1 MCFASSIIEAHK
13 KLFIAPELEA
23 TPSSTLGSSGRR
35 KSANIMSRSKSRLQ
49 TEVCGDCGATDPSW
63 ASINRGILLCADCC
77 SVHRSLGRHISIVK
91 SLRQGNWEP
100 SVLNFVN
107 SLNAHGANSVW
118 EHHLLDGATNS
129 SGGKHVPRW
138 RKPTPKDALHPTKSD
153 FIKAK
158 HVNLNFVLKPSLQD
172 DDDSSSGGGGNNLE
186 QELSRQLHASVRTS
200 NLETS
205 LRFLVQGAD
214 PNYYHEEKCSTPL
227 HMAAKFGQAS
237 QIEMLLIYGADV
249 NALDSNGMTPLE
261 LAKANN
267 HSTIAERL
275 LDAMYDVTD
284 RLIMFMGGKKPDH
297 ASGRHLIIPETNG
310 AEISEQLKIARGK
323 LQLVPNKMFEE
334 LVMDL
339 YDEVD
344 RRECE
349 AIWSTST
356 LNAEHAT
363 VPFLP
368 ANPFLSATRNQGR
381 QKLARFNRAEFAGL
395 LTDVL
400 IDALRRQNMANLRPL
415 DAPPLP
421 TQSLQ
426 LLPYGNNSTMYSSS
440 FEQSMHDP
448 NLSDDEPIYDP
459 VASDDDYAPVPP
471 MAQQAIVHTPPRNA
485 NSQNEMETLRKQINE
500 YKSEISQLKNVVQQL
515 SSENSQLKSKFSS
528 ASNNS
533 VYDEPLRI
541 DLSLNSPDSEH
552 EPLSLPEGSNN
563 SAVAAAAAGGDSA
576 SSNASSTQSTIKRP
590 ASMYERR
597 LASNFAKGNTD
608 VRNTTSMYQ
617 MAGDGKPFG
626 EEVKVRSDLVTRCL
640 KELIQAMHP
649 TCEAEK
655 QSIAPHGE
663 RIRSAVTDLI
673 ALYAN
678 LPPNASE
685 TTRETLKQLTRKNI
699 LIQHECETLQKSIEA
714 DDKQAIQTNT
724 LEVRDCA
731 FHIASAIKTLVLQF
745 Y

>member
-1 MCFASSIIEAHK
+1 MCFASSIIEAHR
-13 KLFIAPELEA
+13 KLFIAPPDLDHSDPA
-23 TPSSTLGSSGRR
+23 TPTIST
-35 KSANIMSRSKSRLQ
+35 RSKMPRGKSRLQ
-49 TEVCGDCGATDPSW
+49 TEVCGDCGAGDPSW

-118 EHHLLDGATNS
+118 EHHLLDGSTNS
-129 SGGKHVPRW
+129 TGGKHVPRW

-158 HVNLNFVLKPSLQD
+158 HVNLTFVLKPSLQD
-172 DDDSSSGGGGNNLE
+172 DDDGNGSAGCLE

-214 PNYYHEEKCSTPL
+214 PNYYHEDKLSTPL

-249 NALDSNGMTPLE
+249 NALDGNGMTPLE
-261 LAKANN
+261 LARANN
-267 HSTIAERL
+267 HNTIAERL

-284 RLIMFMGGKKPDH
+284 RIITFLGGKKPDH
-297 ASGRHLIIPETNG
+297 ASGRHMIIPDANG
-310 AEISEQLKIARGK
+310 ADISEQLKIARGK

-356 LNAEHAT
+356 LNADHAT

-381 QKLARFNRAEFAGL
+381 QKLARFNRAEFTGL

-400 IDALRRQNMANLRPL
+400 VDAMRRQNMANLRPM
-415 DAPPLP
+415 DAPVAGH
-421 TQSLQ
+421 QSLQ
-426 LLPYGNNSTMYSSS
+426 SLPYANNSMLLGS
-440 FEQSMHDP
+440 FEQGGHDP

-471 MAQQAIVHTPPRNA
+471 MAQQAIVHTPPRSA
-485 NSQNEMETLRKQINE
+485 NSHNEMETLRKQLND
-500 YKSEISQLKNVVQQL
+500 YKSEINQLKNVVQML
-515 SSENSQLKSKFSS
+515 SSENTQLKSKFSS

-541 DLSLNSPDSEH
+541 DLSLSSPDTEH
-552 EPLSLPEGSNN
+552 EPLSLPEGGTANGES
-563 SAVAAAAAGGDSA
+563 G
-576 SSNASSTQSTIKRP
+576 SSNDSSNQSTIKRP

-597 LASNFAKGNTD
+597 LVPNVAKGNTD
-608 VRNTTSMYQ
+608 IRNTTSMYQ

-626 EEVKVRSDLVTRCL
+626 EEVKVRSDLVTRRL
-640 KELIQAMHP
+640 KELIRAMQP
-649 TCEAEK
+649 VPEDQK

-663 RIRSAVTDLI
+663 LIRSAVTDLI

-678 LPPNASE
+678 LPPNASDPS
-685 TTRETLKQLTRKNI
+685 RETLKLLTRQNI
-699 LIQHECETLQKSIEA
+699 LIQHECENLQKAIEA
-714 DDKQAIQTNT
+714 DDKQAIQKNT

>member
-1 MCFASSIIEAHK
+1 MCFASSIIEAHR
-13 KLFIAPELEA
+13 KLFIAPPDLDHSEPA
-23 TPSSTLGSSGRR
+23 TPTIST
-35 KSANIMSRSKSRLQ
+35 RSKMPRGKSRLQ
-49 TEVCGDCGATDPSW
+49 TEVCGDCGAGDPSW

-118 EHHLLDGATNS
+118 EHHLLDGSTNS
-129 SGGKHVPRW
+129 TGGKHVPRW

-158 HVNLNFVLKPSLQD
+158 HVNLTFVLKPSLQD
-172 DDDSSSGGGGNNLE
+172 DDDGNGSAGSLE

-214 PNYYHEEKCSTPL
+214 PNYYHEDKLSTPL

-249 NALDSNGMTPLE
+249 GALDGNGMTPLE
-261 LAKANN
+261 LARANN
-267 HSTIAERL
+267 HNTIAERL

-284 RLIMFMGGKKPDH
+284 RIITFLGGKKPDH
-297 ASGRHLIIPETNG
+297 ASGRHMIIPDANG
-310 AEISEQLKIARGK
+310 ADISEQLKIARGK

-356 LNAEHAT
+356 LNADHAT

-381 QKLARFNRAEFAGL
+381 QKLARFNRAEFTGL

-400 IDALRRQNMANLRPL
+400 VDAMRRQNMANLRPM
-415 DAPPLP
+415 DAPVPGH
-421 TQSLQ
+421 QSLQ
-426 LLPYGNNSTMYSSS
+426 SLPYANNSMLLGS
-440 FEQSMHDP
+440 FEQGGHDP

-471 MAQQAIVHTPPRNA
+471 MAQQAIVHTPPRSA
-485 NSQNEMETLRKQINE
+485 NSNKEMETLRKQLND
-500 YKSEISQLKNVVQQL
+500 YKSEINQLKNVVQML
-515 SSENSQLKSKFSS
+515 SSENTQLKSKFSS

-541 DLSLNSPDSEH
+541 DLSLSSPDTEH
-552 EPLSLPEGSNN
+552 EPLSLPEGGTANGES
-563 SAVAAAAAGGDSA
+563 G
-576 SSNASSTQSTIKRP
+576 SSNDSSNQSTIKRP

-597 LASNFAKGNTD
+597 LVPNVAKGQTD
-608 VRNTTSMYQ
+608 IRNTTSMYQ
-617 MAGDGKPFG
+617 MAGECKPFG
-626 EEVKVRSDLVTRCL
+626 EEVKVRSDLVTRRL
-640 KELIQAMHP
+640 KELIRAMQP
-649 TCEAEK
+649 VPEDQK

-663 RIRSAVTDLI
+663 LIRSAVTDLI

-678 LPPNASE
+678 LPPNPNDPS
-685 TTRETLKQLTRKNI
+685 RETLKLLTRQNI
-699 LIQHECETLQKSIEA
+699 LIQHECENLQKAIDA
-714 DDKQAIQTNT
+714 DDKQAIQKNT

>member
-1 MCFASSIIEAHK
+1 MCFASSIIEAHR
-13 KLFIAPELEA
+13 KLFIAPPDLDHTDPA
-23 TPSSTLGSSGRR
+23 TPTISNRIKMPRG
-35 KSANIMSRSKSRLQ
+35 KSRLQ
-49 TEVCGDCGATDPSW
+49 TEVCGDCGAGDPSW

-118 EHHLLDGATNS
+118 EHHLLDGS
-129 SGGKHVPRW
+129 SGSAGGKHLPRW
-138 RKPTPKDALHPTKSD
+138 RKPSPKDALHPTKSD

-158 HVNLNFVLKPSLQD
+158 HVNLTFVLKPSLQD
-172 DDDSSSGGGGNNLE
+172 DDDGNGSVGSLE

-214 PNYYHEEKCSTPL
+214 PNYYHEDKLSTPL

-249 NALDSNGMTPLE
+249 NALDGNGMTPLE
-261 LAKANN
+261 LARANN
-267 HSTIAERL
+267 HNTIAERL
-275 LDAMYDVTD
+275 LEAMYDVTD
-284 RLIMFMGGKKPDH
+284 RIITFLGGKKPDH
-297 ASGRHLIIPETNG
+297 ASGRHMIIPDANG
-310 AEISEQLKIARGK
+310 ADISEQLKIARGK

-356 LNAEHAT
+356 LNADHAT

-381 QKLARFNRAEFAGL
+381 QKLARFNRAEFTGL

-400 IDALRRQNMANLRPL
+400 VDAMRRQNMANLRPL
-415 DAPPLP
+415 DAPLP
-421 TQSLQ
+421 GHQSLQ
-426 LLPYGNNSTMYSSS
+426 SLPYANNSM
-440 FEQSMHDP
+440 FDQGGHDP

-485 NSQNEMETLRKQINE
+485 NSHNEMETLRKQLSD
-500 YKSEISQLKNVVQQL
+500 YKSEINQLKNVVQML

-541 DLSLNSPDSEH
+541 DLSLSSPDTEH
-552 EPLSLPEGSNN
+552 EPLSLPEGGTTNAES
-563 SAVAAAAAGGDSA
+563 G
-576 SSNASSTQSTIKRP
+576 SSNDSSNQSTIKRP

-597 LASNFAKGNTD
+597 LVPNVAKGHTD
-608 VRNTTSMYQ
+608 IRNTTSMYQ

-640 KELIQAMHP
+640 KELIRAMQP
-649 TCEAEK
+649 VPEDQK

-663 RIRSAVTDLI
+663 FIRNAVTDLI
-673 ALYAN
+673 SLYAN
-678 LPPNASE
+678 LPPNASDP
-685 TTRETLKQLTRKNI
+685 TRETLKLLTRQNI
-699 LIQHECETLQKSIEA
+699 LIQHECENLQKAIEA
-714 DDKQAIQTNT
+714 DDKQAIQKNT

>member
-1 MCFASSIIEAHK
+1 MCFASSIIEAHR
-13 KLFIAPELEA
+13 KLFIAPPDLDHSDPA
-23 TPSSTLGSSGRR
+23 TPTI
-35 KSANIMSRSKSRLQ
+35 SARTKMSRGKSRLQ
-49 TEVCGDCGATDPSW
+49 TEVCGDCGAGDPSW

-118 EHHLLDGATNS
+118 EHHLLDGSTNS
-129 SGGKHVPRW
+129 TGGKHVPRW
-138 RKPTPKDALHPTKSD
+138 RKPTAKDALHPTKSD

-158 HVNLNFVLKPSLQD
+158 HVNLTFVLKPSLQD
-172 DDDSSSGGGGNNLE
+172 DDDGNGSVGSLE

-214 PNYYHEEKCSTPL
+214 PNYYHEDKLSTPL

-249 NALDSNGMTPLE
+249 NALDGNGMTPLE
-261 LAKANN
+261 LARANN
-267 HSTIAERL
+267 HNTIAERL

-284 RLIMFMGGKKPDH
+284 RIITFLGGKKPDH
-297 ASGRHLIIPETNG
+297 ASGRHMIIPDANG
-310 AEISEQLKIARGK
+310 ADISEQLKIARGK

-356 LNAEHAT
+356 LNADHAT

-381 QKLARFNRAEFAGL
+381 QKLARFNRAEFTGL

-400 IDALRRQNMANLRPL
+400 VDAMRRQNMANLRPM
-415 DAPPLP
+415 DAPLP
-421 TQSLQ
+421 GHQSLQ
-426 LLPYGNNSTMYSSS
+426 SLPYANNSMLLGS
-440 FEQSMHDP
+440 FDP

-485 NSQNEMETLRKQINE
+485 NSHNEMETLRKQLSD
-500 YKSEISQLKNVVQQL
+500 YKSEINQLKNVVQML
-515 SSENSQLKSKFSS
+515 SSENSQLKSKFTS

-541 DLSLNSPDSEH
+541 DLSLSSPDTEH
-552 EPLSLPEGSNN
+552 EPLSLPEGGTGHVES
-563 SAVAAAAAGGDSA
+563 G
-576 SSNASSTQSTIKRP
+576 SSNDSSNQSTIKRP

-597 LASNFAKGNTD
+597 LVPNVAKGHTD
-608 VRNTTSMYQ
+608 IRNTTSMYQ

-640 KELIQAMHP
+640 KELIRAMQP
-649 TCEAEK
+649 VPEDQK

-663 RIRSAVTDLI
+663 LIRSAVTDLI

-678 LPPNASE
+678 LPPNASDP
-685 TTRETLKQLTRKNI
+685 TRETLKLLTRQNI
-699 LIQHECETLQKSIEA
+699 LIQHECENLQKAIEA
-714 DDKQAIQTNT
+714 DDKQAIQKNT

>member
-13 KLFIAPELEA
+13 KLFIAPEVEA
-23 TPSSTLGSSGRR
+23 TPSSSLGSRR
-35 KSANIMSRSKSRLQ
+35 KSASKMSRSKSRLQ

-118 EHHLLDGATNS
+118 EHHLLDGGSNS

-172 DDDSSSGGGGNNLE
+172 EDDTSSGGSNLE

-249 NALDSNGMTPLE
+249 NALDGNGMTPLE

-415 DAPPLP
+415 DAPLP
-421 TQSLQ
+421 TQSLH

-552 EPLSLPEGSNN
+552 EPLSLPEGSSNT
-563 SAVAAAAAGGDSA
+563 AVAAAAGDSA

-597 LASNFAKGNTD
+597 LASNFAKGNSD

-649 TCEAEK
+649 ATEAEK

-699 LIQHECETLQKSIEA
+699 LIQHECENLQKSIEA

>member
-1 MCFASSIIEAHK
+1 MCFASSIIEAHR
-13 KLFIAPELEA
+13 KLFIAPPDLDHSDPA
-23 TPSSTLGSSGRR
+23 TPTIST
-35 KSANIMSRSKSRLQ
+35 RSKMPRGKSRLQ
-49 TEVCGDCGATDPSW
+49 TEVCGDCGAGDPSW

-118 EHHLLDGATNS
+118 EHHLLDGSTNS
-129 SGGKHVPRW
+129 TGGKHVPRW

-158 HVNLNFVLKPSLQD
+158 HVNLTFVLKPSLQD
-172 DDDSSSGGGGNNLE
+172 DDDGNGSAGSLE

-214 PNYYHEEKCSTPL
+214 PNYYHEDKLSTPL

-249 NALDSNGMTPLE
+249 NALDGNGMTPLE
-261 LAKANN
+261 LARANN
-267 HSTIAERL
+267 HNTIAERL

-284 RLIMFMGGKKPDH
+284 RIITFLGGKKPDH
-297 ASGRHLIIPETNG
+297 ASGRHMIIPDANG
-310 AEISEQLKIARGK
+310 ADISEQLKIARGK

-356 LNAEHAT
+356 LNADHAT

-381 QKLARFNRAEFAGL
+381 QKLARFNRAEFTGL

-400 IDALRRQNMANLRPL
+400 VDAMRRQNMANLRPM
-415 DAPPLP
+415 DAPVPGH
-421 TQSLQ
+421 QSLQ
-426 LLPYGNNSTMYSSS
+426 SLPYANNSMLLGS
-440 FEQSMHDP
+440 FEQGGHDP

-471 MAQQAIVHTPPRNA
+471 MAQQAIVHTPPRSA
-485 NSQNEMETLRKQINE
+485 NSNNEMETLRKQLND
-500 YKSEISQLKNVVQQL
+500 YKSEINQLKNVVQML
-515 SSENSQLKSKFSS
+515 SSENTQLKSKFSS

-541 DLSLNSPDSEH
+541 DLSLSSPDTEH
-552 EPLSLPEGSNN
+552 EPLSLPEGGTANGES
-563 SAVAAAAAGGDSA
+563 G
-576 SSNASSTQSTIKRP
+576 SSNDSSNQSTIKRP

-597 LASNFAKGNTD
+597 LVPNVAKGQTD
-608 VRNTTSMYQ
+608 IRNTTSMYQ
-617 MAGDGKPFG
+617 MAGECKPFG
-626 EEVKVRSDLVTRCL
+626 EEVKVRSDLVTRRL
-640 KELIQAMHP
+640 KELIRAMQP
-649 TCEAEK
+649 VPEDQK

-663 RIRSAVTDLI
+663 LIRSAVTDLI

-678 LPPNASE
+678 LPPNPNDPS
-685 TTRETLKQLTRKNI
+685 RETLKLLTRQNI
-699 LIQHECETLQKSIEA
+699 LIQHECENLQKAIEA
-714 DDKQAIQTNT
+714 DDKQAIQKNT

>member
-1 MCFASSIIEAHK
+1 MCFASSIIEAHR
-13 KLFIAPELEA
+13 KLFIAPPDLDHSDPA
-23 TPSSTLGSSGRR
+23 TPTISTRT
-35 KSANIMSRSKSRLQ
+35 KMSRGKSRLQ
-49 TEVCGDCGATDPSW
+49 TEVCGDCGAGDPSW

-118 EHHLLDGATNS
+118 EHHLLDGSTNS
-129 SGGKHVPRW
+129 TGGKHVPRW

-158 HVNLNFVLKPSLQD
+158 HVNLTFVLKPSLQD
-172 DDDSSSGGGGNNLE
+172 DDDGNGSVGSLE

-214 PNYYHEEKCSTPL
+214 PNYYHEDKLSTPL

-249 NALDSNGMTPLE
+249 NALDGNGMTPLE
-261 LAKANN
+261 LARANN
-267 HSTIAERL
+267 HNTIAERL

-284 RLIMFMGGKKPDH
+284 RIITFLGGKKPDH
-297 ASGRHLIIPETNG
+297 ASGRHMIIPDANG
-310 AEISEQLKIARGK
+310 ADISEQLKIARGK

-356 LNAEHAT
+356 LNADHAT

-381 QKLARFNRAEFAGL
+381 QKLARFNRAEFTGL

-400 IDALRRQNMANLRPL
+400 VDAMRRQNMANLRPM
-415 DAPPLP
+415 DAPVPGH
-421 TQSLQ
+421 QSLQ
-426 LLPYGNNSTMYSSS
+426 SLPYANNSMLLGS
-440 FEQSMHDP
+440 FEQGGHDP

-485 NSQNEMETLRKQINE
+485 NSHNEMETLRKQLSD
-500 YKSEISQLKNVVQQL
+500 YKSEINQLKNVVQML

-541 DLSLNSPDSEH
+541 DLSLSSPDTEH
-552 EPLSLPEGSNN
+552 EPLSLPEGGNANGES
-563 SAVAAAAAGGDSA
+563 G
-576 SSNASSTQSTIKRP
+576 SSNDSSNQSTIKRP

-597 LASNFAKGNTD
+597 LVPNVAKGHTD
-608 VRNTTSMYQ
+608 IRNTTSMYQ

-640 KELIQAMHP
+640 KELIRAMQP
-649 TCEAEK
+649 VPEDQK

-663 RIRSAVTDLI
+663 LIRSAVTDLI

-678 LPPNASE
+678 LPPNASDP
-685 TTRETLKQLTRKNI
+685 TRETLKLLTRQNI
-699 LIQHECETLQKSIEA
+699 LIQHECENLQKAIEA
-714 DDKQAIQTNT
+714 DDKQAIQKNT

>member
-13 KLFIAPELEA
+13 KLFIAPEGEHRDSV
-23 TPSSTLGSSGRR
+23 TPTSANSSSRR
-35 KSANIMSRSKSRLQ
+35 KMSRSKSRLQ

-118 EHHLLDGATNS
+118 EHHLLDGSTNS
-129 SGGKHVPRW
+129 SVGKHVPRW

-172 DDDSSSGGGGNNLE
+172 DDDSSGGGSNLE

-249 NALDSNGMTPLE
+249 NALDGNGMTPLE

-310 AEISEQLKIARGK
+310 ADISEQLKIARGK

-400 IDALRRQNMANLRPL
+400 IDALRRQNMANLRPM
-415 DAPPLP
+415 DAPLP

-426 LLPYGNNSTMYSSS
+426 LLPYGHNSTMYSSS
-440 FEQSMHDP
+440 FEQSVHDP

-500 YKSEISQLKNVVQQL
+500 YKSEINQLKNVVQQL
-515 SSENSQLKSKFSS
+515 SSENSQLKFKVNS

-552 EPLSLPEGSNN
+552 EPLSLPEG
-563 SAVAAAAAGGDSA
+563 AGAAADTT
-576 SSNASSTQSTIKRP
+576 SSNGSSNQSTIKRP

-597 LASNFAKGNTD
+597 LANNLAKGNND

-617 MAGDGKPFG
+617 MAGDGKTFG
-626 EEVKVRSDLVTRCL
+626 EEVKLRSDLVTRCL

-649 TCEAEK
+649 ATEADK

-699 LIQHECETLQKSIEA
+699 LIQHECENLQKSIEA
-714 DDKQAIQTNT
+714 DDKQAIQKNT

>member
-13 KLFIAPELEA
+13 KLFIAPPET
-23 TPSSTLGSSGRR
+23 TPSRSSASHSRA
-35 KSANIMSRSKSRLQ
+35 SIMSRSKSRLQ
-49 TEVCGDCGATDPSW
+49 SEVCGDCGATDPSW

-118 EHHLLDGATNS
+118 EHHLLDG
-129 SGGKHVPRW
+129 GGNLTGSKHVPRW

-158 HVNLNFVLKPSLQD
+158 HVNLTFVLKPSLQD
-172 DDDSSSGGGGNNLE
+172 DDDSSGSGSNLE

-214 PNYYHEEKCSTPL
+214 PNYYHEDKLSTPL

-237 QIEMLLIYGADV
+237 QIEMLLVYGADV
-249 NALDSNGMTPLE
+249 NALDGNGMTPLE

-267 HSTIAERL
+267 HNTIAERL

-284 RLIMFMGGKKPDH
+284 RIIAFLGGKRPDH
-297 ASGRHLIIPETNG
+297 ASGRHLTIPETNG
-310 AEISEQLKIARGK
+310 ADISEQLKIARGK

-356 LNAEHAT
+356 LNADHAT

-400 IDALRRQNMANLRPL
+400 VDALRRQNMANLRPM
-415 DAPPLP
+415 DASGPLP
-421 TQSLQ
+421 AHYSLQSL
-426 LLPYGNNSTMYSSS
+426 PYANNSLLLSS
-440 FEQSMHDP
+440 FEQSGHDP

-485 NSQNEMETLRKQINE
+485 NSHTEMETLRKQLCE
-500 YKSEISQLKNVVQQL
+500 YKSEINQLKNVVQML
-515 SSENSQLKSKFSS
+515 SSENTQLKSKFSS
-528 ASNNS
+528 TSNNS

-541 DLSLNSPDSEH
+541 DLSLSSPDTEH
-552 EPLSLPEGSNN
+552 EPLSLPEGSGAN
-563 SAVAAAAAGGDSA
+563 ADSA
-576 SSNASSTQSTIKRP
+576 SSNNSSNQSTIKRP

-597 LASNFAKGNTD
+597 LAPHVAKTHTD

-617 MAGDGKPFG
+617 MAGEGKPFG
-626 EEVKVRSDLVTRCL
+626 EEVKLRSDLVTRCL
-640 KELIQAMHP
+640 KELILAMQP
-649 TCEAEK
+649 VPEDQK

-663 RIRSAVTDLI
+663 LIRSAVTDLI

-678 LPPNASE
+678 LPPNTSE
-685 TTRETLKQLTRKNI
+685 KTRETLKQLTRHNI
-699 LIQHECETLQKSIEA
+699 LIQHECENLQKAIEA
-714 DDKQAIQTNT
+714 DDKQAIQKNT

>member
-13 KLFIAPELEA
+13 KLFIAPDGA
-23 TPSSTLGSSGRR
+23 NHRDSGTPTYANGRR
-35 KSANIMSRSKSRLQ
+35 KMSRSKSRLQ

-100 SVLNFVN
+100 SLLNFVN

-118 EHHLLDGATNS
+118 EHHLLDGSTNS
-129 SGGKHVPRW
+129 SGGKHLPRW
-138 RKPTPKDALHPTKSD
+138 RKPTPKDPLHPTKSD

-172 DDDSSSGGGGNNLE
+172 DDDSSSGGSNLE

-249 NALDSNGMTPLE
+249 NALDGNGMTPLE

-297 ASGRHLIIPETNG
+297 ASGRHLVIPETNG

-381 QKLARFNRAEFAGL
+381 QKLARFNRAEFNGL

-415 DAPPLP
+415 DAPLP

-426 LLPYGNNSTMYSSS
+426 LLPYHGNNSTMYSSS
-440 FEQSMHDP
+440 FEQSIHDP

-471 MAQQAIVHTPPRNA
+471 MAQQAIVHSPPRNE

-500 YKSEISQLKNVVQQL
+500 YKSEINQLKNVVQQL
-515 SSENSQLKSKFSS
+515 SSENTQLKCKFNS

-552 EPLSLPEGSNN
+552 EPLSLPEGS
-563 SAVAAAAAGGDSA
+563 STAAAAAAVDSS
-576 SSNASSTQSTIKRP
+576 SSNGSSNQSTIKRP

-597 LASNFAKGNTD
+597 LANNLAKGNSD

-626 EEVKVRSDLVTRCL
+626 EEVKLRSDLVTRCL

-649 TCEAEK
+649 ATEAEK

-685 TTRETLKQLTRKNI
+685 LTRETLKQLTRNNI
-699 LIQHECETLQKSIEA
+699 LIQHECENLQKSIEA
-714 DDKQAIQTNT
+714 EDQQGIHKNM

>member
-1 MCFASSIIEAHK
+1 MCFASSIIEAHR
-13 KLFIAPELEA
+13 KLFIAPPDLDHPDPA
-23 TPSSTLGSSGRR
+23 TPTISS
-35 KSANIMSRSKSRLQ
+35 KIKMSRGKSRLQ
-49 TEVCGDCGATDPSW
+49 TEVCGDCGAGDPSW

-118 EHHLLDGATNS
+118 EHHLLDGSTNS
-129 SGGKHVPRW
+129 TGGKHVPRW

-158 HVNLNFVLKPSLQD
+158 HVHLTFVLKPSLQD
-172 DDDSSSGGGGNNLE
+172 DDDGNGSPISLE

-214 PNYYHEEKCSTPL
+214 PNYYHEDKLSTPL

-249 NALDSNGMTPLE
+249 NALDGNGMTPLE
-261 LAKANN
+261 LARANN
-267 HSTIAERL
+267 HNTIADRL
-275 LDAMYDVTD
+275 LEAMYDVTD
-284 RLIMFMGGKKPDH
+284 RIITFLGGKKPDH
-297 ASGRHLIIPETNG
+297 ASGRHLIIPDANG
-310 AEISEQLKIARGK
+310 ADISEQLKIARGK

-381 QKLARFNRAEFAGL
+381 QKLARFNRAEFTGL

-400 IDALRRQNMANLRPL
+400 VDALRRQNMANLRPL
-415 DAPPLP
+415 DAPMPGH
-421 TQSLQ
+421 QSLQ
-426 LLPYGNNSTMYSSS
+426 SLPYANNSMLLGS
-440 FEQSMHDP
+440 FEQGGHDP

-485 NSQNEMETLRKQINE
+485 NSHNEMETLRKQLSD
-500 YKSEISQLKNVVQQL
+500 YKSEINQLKNVVQML

-541 DLSLNSPDSEH
+541 DLSLSSPDTEH
-552 EPLSLPEGSNN
+552 EPLSLPEGGTANMES
-563 SAVAAAAAGGDSA
+563 G
-576 SSNASSTQSTIKRP
+576 SSNDSSNQSTIKRP

-597 LASNFAKGNTD
+597 LVPNVSKGHTD
-608 VRNTTSMYQ
+608 IRNTTSMYQ

-640 KELIQAMHP
+640 KELIKAMQP
-649 TCEAEK
+649 VPEDQK

-663 RIRSAVTDLI
+663 LIRSAVTDLI

-678 LPPNASE
+678 LPSNASD
-685 TTRETLKQLTRKNI
+685 TTRETLKLLTRQNI
-699 LIQHECETLQKSIEA
+699 LIQHECENLQKAIEA
-714 DDKQAIQTNT
+714 DDKQAIQKNT

>member
-1 MCFASSIIEAHK
+1 MCFASSIIEAHR
-13 KLFIAPELEA
+13 KLFIAPPEHPNQNPNA
-23 TPSSTLGSSGRR
+23 TTTAPTLSNRGSQ
-35 KSANIMSRSKSRLQ
+35 MSRGKSRLQ
-49 TEVCGDCGATDPSW
+49 TEVCGDCGASDPSW

-118 EHHLLDGATNS
+118 EHHLLDAISNS
-129 SGGKHVPRW
+129 SGGKHQPRW
-138 RKPTPKDALHPTKSD
+138 RKPSPKDALHPTKSD

-158 HVNLNFVLKPSLQD
+158 HVSLTFVLKPSLQD
-172 DDDSSSGGGGNNLE
+172 DDDASGGCGNLE

-214 PNYYHEEKCSTPL
+214 PNYYHEDKLSTPL

-249 NALDSNGMTPLE
+249 NALDGNGMTPLE
-261 LAKANN
+261 LARANN
-267 HSTIAERL
+267 HNTIAERL

-284 RLIMFMGGKKPDH
+284 RIIMFLGGKKPDH
-297 ASGRHLIIPETNG
+297 AIGRHLTIPDANG
-310 AEISEQLKIARGK
+310 ADISEQCKIARGK

-356 LNAEHAT
+356 LNADHAT

-400 IDALRRQNMANLRPL
+400 VDALRRQNMANLRPL
-415 DAPPLP
+415 DAPLP
-421 TQSLQ
+421 GNHSLQSL
-426 LLPYGNNSTMYSSS
+426 PYANNSA
-440 FEQSMHDP
+440 FELGGHDP

-471 MAQQAIVHTPPRNA
+471 IAQQAIVHTPPRSA
-485 NSQNEMETLRKQINE
+485 NSHMEMETLRKQLNE
-500 YKSEISQLKNVVQQL
+500 YKSEINQLKNVVQML

-541 DLSLNSPDSEH
+541 DLSLSSPDTEH
-552 EPLSLPEGSNN
+552 EPLSLPEGGSTHME
-563 SAVAAAAAGGDSA
+563 SG
-576 SSNASSTQSTIKRP
+576 SSNGSSNQSTIKRP

-597 LASNFAKGNTD
+597 LAPNVAKGQTD

-617 MAGDGKPFG
+617 IAG
-626 EEVKVRSDLVTRCL
+626 EVVKLRSDVVTRCL
-640 KELIQAMHP
+640 KELIQAMQP
-649 TCEAEK
+649 VPEDQK

-663 RIRSAVTDLI
+663 LIRSAVTDLI

-678 LPPNASE
+678 LPPNASDI
-685 TTRETLKQLTRKNI
+685 TRETLKQLTRHNI
-699 LIQHECETLQKSIEA
+699 MIQHECESLQKALESE
-714 DDKQAIQTNT
+714 DKQAIQKKTV
-724 LEVRDCA
+724 EVRDCA
-731 FHIASAIKTLVLQF
+731 YNIASAIKTLVLQF

>member
-1 MCFASSIIEAHK
+1 MCFASSIIEAHR
-13 KLFIAPELEA
+13 KLFIAPPDPDHSHPAA
-23 TPSSTLGSSGRR
+23 TPTISTRG
-35 KSANIMSRSKSRLQ
+35 KMSRGKSRLQ
-49 TEVCGDCGATDPSW
+49 TEVCGDCGAGDPSW

-118 EHHLLDGATNS
+118 EHHLLDGSTGS
-129 SGGKHVPRW
+129 TGGKHLPRW
-138 RKPTPKDALHPTKSD
+138 RKPSPKDALHPTKSD

-158 HVNLNFVLKPSLQD
+158 HVNLTFVLKPSLQD
-172 DDDSSSGGGGNNLE
+172 DDDGNGSIGSLE

-214 PNYYHEEKCSTPL
+214 PNYYHEDKLSTPL

-249 NALDSNGMTPLE
+249 NALDGNGMTPLE
-261 LAKANN
+261 LARANN
-267 HSTIAERL
+267 HNTIAERL
-275 LDAMYDVTD
+275 LEAMYDVTD
-284 RLIMFMGGKKPDH
+284 RIITFLGGKKPDH
-297 ASGRHLIIPETNG
+297 ASGRHMIIPDANG
-310 AEISEQLKIARGK
+310 ADISEQLKIARGK

-356 LNAEHAT
+356 LNADHAT

-381 QKLARFNRAEFAGL
+381 QKLARFNRAEFTGL

-400 IDALRRQNMANLRPL
+400 VDAMRRQNMANLRPL
-415 DAPPLP
+415 DAPLP
-421 TQSLQ
+421 GHQSLQ
-426 LLPYGNNSTMYSSS
+426 SLPYANNSMLLGS
-440 FEQSMHDP
+440 FEQGGHDP

-485 NSQNEMETLRKQINE
+485 NSHNEMETLRKQLSD
-500 YKSEISQLKNVVQQL
+500 YKSEINQLKNVVQML

-541 DLSLNSPDSEH
+541 DLSLSSPDTEH
-552 EPLSLPEGSNN
+552 EPLSLPEGG
-563 SAVAAAAAGGDSA
+563 AANVDSG
-576 SSNASSTQSTIKRP
+576 SSNDSSNQSTIKRP

-597 LASNFAKGNTD
+597 LVPNVAKGHTD
-608 VRNTTSMYQ
+608 IRNTTSMYQ

-626 EEVKVRSDLVTRCL
+626 EEVKLRSDLVTRCL
-640 KELIQAMHP
+640 KELIRAMQP
-649 TCEAEK
+649 VPEDQK

-663 RIRSAVTDLI
+663 LIRSAVTDLI

-678 LPPNASE
+678 LPPNASDP
-685 TTRETLKQLTRKNI
+685 TRETLKLLTRQNI
-699 LIQHECETLQKSIEA
+699 LIQHECENLQKAIEA
-714 DDKQAIQTNT
+714 DDKQAIQKNT

>member
-1 MCFASSIIEAHK
+1 M
-13 KLFIAPELEA
+13 PR
-23 TPSSTLGSSGRR
+23 G
-35 KSANIMSRSKSRLQ
+35 KSRLQ
-49 TEVCGDCGATDPSW
+49 TEVCGDCGAGDPSW

-118 EHHLLDGATNS
+118 EHHLLDGSTNS
-129 SGGKHVPRW
+129 TGGKHVPRW

-158 HVNLNFVLKPSLQD
+158 HVNLTFVLKPSLQD
-172 DDDSSSGGGGNNLE
+172 DDDGNGSAGSLE

-214 PNYYHEEKCSTPL
+214 PNYYHEDKLSTPL

-249 NALDSNGMTPLE
+249 GALDGNGMTPLE
-261 LAKANN
+261 LARANN
-267 HSTIAERL
+267 HNTIAERL

-284 RLIMFMGGKKPDH
+284 RIITFLGGKKPDH
-297 ASGRHLIIPETNG
+297 ASGRHMIIPDANG
-310 AEISEQLKIARGK
+310 ADISEQLKIARGK

-356 LNAEHAT
+356 LNADHAT

-381 QKLARFNRAEFAGL
+381 QKLARFNRAEFTGL

-400 IDALRRQNMANLRPL
+400 VDAMRRQNMANLRPM
-415 DAPPLP
+415 DAPVPGH
-421 TQSLQ
+421 QSLQ
-426 LLPYGNNSTMYSSS
+426 SLPYANNSMLLGS
-440 FEQSMHDP
+440 FEQGGHDP

-471 MAQQAIVHTPPRNA
+471 MAQQAIVHTPPRSA
-485 NSQNEMETLRKQINE
+485 NSNKEMETLRKQLND
-500 YKSEISQLKNVVQQL
+500 YKSEINQLKNVVQML
-515 SSENSQLKSKFSS
+515 SSENTQLKSKFSS

-541 DLSLNSPDSEH
+541 DLSLSSPDTEH
-552 EPLSLPEGSNN
+552 EPLSLPEGGTANGES
-563 SAVAAAAAGGDSA
+563 G
-576 SSNASSTQSTIKRP
+576 SSNDSSNQSTIKRP

-597 LASNFAKGNTD
+597 LVPNVAKGQTD
-608 VRNTTSMYQ
+608 IRNTTSMYQ
-617 MAGDGKPFG
+617 MAGECKPFG
-626 EEVKVRSDLVTRCL
+626 EEVKVRSDLVTRRL
-640 KELIQAMHP
+640 KELIRAMQP
-649 TCEAEK
+649 VPEDQK

-663 RIRSAVTDLI
+663 LIRSAVTDLI

-678 LPPNASE
+678 LPPNPNDPS
-685 TTRETLKQLTRKNI
+685 RETLKLLTRQNI
-699 LIQHECETLQKSIEA
+699 LIQHECENLQKAIDA
-714 DDKQAIQTNT
+714 DDKQAIQKNT

>member
-1 MCFASSIIEAHK
+1 MCFASSIIEAHR
-13 KLFIAPELEA
+13 KLFIAPPDLEHPNPA
-23 TPSSTLGSSGRR
+23 TPTISN
-35 KSANIMSRSKSRLQ
+35 KIKMSRGKSRLQ
-49 TEVCGDCGATDPSW
+49 TEVCGDCGAGDPSW

-118 EHHLLDGATNS
+118 EHHLLDGS
-129 SGGKHVPRW
+129 SGSTGGKHLPRW

-158 HVNLNFVLKPSLQD
+158 HVNLTFVLKPSLQD
-172 DDDSSSGGGGNNLE
+172 DDDGNGSVGSLE

-214 PNYYHEEKCSTPL
+214 PNYYHEDKLSTPL

-249 NALDSNGMTPLE
+249 NALDGNGMTPLE
-261 LAKANN
+261 LARANN
-267 HSTIAERL
+267 HNTIAERL
-275 LDAMYDVTD
+275 LEAMYDVTD
-284 RLIMFMGGKKPDH
+284 RIIMFLGGKKPDH
-297 ASGRHLIIPETNG
+297 ASGRHMIIPDANG
-310 AEISEQLKIARGK
+310 ADISEQLKIARGK

-356 LNAEHAT
+356 LNADHAT

-381 QKLARFNRAEFAGL
+381 QKLARFNRAEFTGL

-400 IDALRRQNMANLRPL
+400 VDAMRRQNMANLRPL
-415 DAPPLP
+415 DAPLP
-421 TQSLQ
+421 GHQSLQ
-426 LLPYGNNSTMYSSS
+426 SLPYANNSMLIGS
-440 FEQSMHDP
+440 FEQGGHDP

-471 MAQQAIVHTPPRNA
+471 MAQQAIVHTPPRSA
-485 NSQNEMETLRKQINE
+485 NSNNEMETLRKQLSD
-500 YKSEISQLKNVVQQL
+500 YKSEINQLKNVVQML

-541 DLSLNSPDSEH
+541 DLSLSSPDTEH
-552 EPLSLPEGSNN
+552 EPLSLPEGGTGNAES
-563 SAVAAAAAGGDSA
+563 G
-576 SSNASSTQSTIKRP
+576 SSNDSSNQSTIKRP

-597 LASNFAKGNTD
+597 LVPNVAKGHTD
-608 VRNTTSMYQ
+608 IRNTTSMYQ

-640 KELIQAMHP
+640 KELIRAMQP
-649 TCEAEK
+649 VPEDQK

-663 RIRSAVTDLI
+663 LIRNAVTDLI

-685 TTRETLKQLTRKNI
+685 LTRETLKLLTRQNI
-699 LIQHECETLQKSIEA
+699 LIQHECESLQKAIEA
-714 DDKQAIQTNT
+714 DDKQAIQKNT

>member
-1 MCFASSIIEAHK
+1 
-13 KLFIAPELEA
+13 
-23 TPSSTLGSSGRR
+23 
-35 KSANIMSRSKSRLQ
+35 MSRSKSRLQ

-100 SVLNFVN
+100 SLLNFVN

-118 EHHLLDGATNS
+118 EHHLLDGSTNS
-129 SGGKHVPRW
+129 SGGKHLPRW
-138 RKPTPKDALHPTKSD
+138 RKPTPKDPLHPTKSD

-172 DDDSSSGGGGNNLE
+172 DDDSSSGGSNLE

-249 NALDSNGMTPLE
+249 NALDGNGMTPLE

-297 ASGRHLIIPETNG
+297 ASGRHLVIPETNG

-381 QKLARFNRAEFAGL
+381 QKLARFNRAEFNGL

-415 DAPPLP
+415 DAPLP

-426 LLPYGNNSTMYSSS
+426 LLPYHGNNSTMYSSS
-440 FEQSMHDP
+440 FEQSIHDP

-471 MAQQAIVHTPPRNA
+471 MAQQAIVHSPPRNE

-500 YKSEISQLKNVVQQL
+500 YKSEINQLKNVVQQL
-515 SSENSQLKSKFSS
+515 SSENTQLKCKFNS

-552 EPLSLPEGSNN
+552 EPLSLPEGS
-563 SAVAAAAAGGDSA
+563 STAAAAAAVDSS
-576 SSNASSTQSTIKRP
+576 SSNGSSNQSTIKRP

-597 LASNFAKGNTD
+597 LANNLAKGNSD

-626 EEVKVRSDLVTRCL
+626 EEVKLRSDLVTRCL

-649 TCEAEK
+649 ATEAEK

-685 TTRETLKQLTRKNI
+685 LTRETLKQLTRNNI
-699 LIQHECETLQKSIEA
+699 LIQHECENLQKSIEA
-714 DDKQAIQTNT
+714 EDQQGIHKNM

>member
-1 MCFASSIIEAHK
+1 
-13 KLFIAPELEA
+13 
-23 TPSSTLGSSGRR
+23 
-35 KSANIMSRSKSRLQ
+35 MSRSKSRLQ

-118 EHHLLDGATNS
+118 EHHLLDGSSNS

-172 DDDSSSGGGGNNLE
+172 DDDSSGGGNNLE

-237 QIEMLLIYGADV
+237 QVEMLLIYGADV
-249 NALDSNGMTPLE
+249 NALDGNGMTPLE

-267 HSTIAERL
+267 HTMIAERL

-356 LNAEHAT
+356 LNADHAT

-400 IDALRRQNMANLRPL
+400 IDALRRQNMANLRPM
-415 DAPPLP
+415 DAPMP
-421 TQSLQ
+421 TQSQSQSQQWQ

-471 MAQQAIVHTPPRNA
+471 MAQQAVVHTPPRNA
-485 NSQNEMETLRKQINE
+485 NSHNEMETLRKQLNE
-500 YKSEISQLKNVVQQL
+500 YKSEINQLKNVVQQL

-528 ASNNS
+528 VSNNS

-552 EPLSLPEGSNN
+552 EPHSLPE
-563 SAVAAAAAGGDSA
+563 VAAAGADSA

-597 LASNFAKGNTD
+597 LATNLAKGNNE

-626 EEVKVRSDLVTRCL
+626 EEVKLRSDLVTRCL
-640 KELIQAMHP
+640 KELIHAMHP
-649 TCEAEK
+649 TTEAEK
-655 QSIAPHGE
+655 QSVAPHGE

-685 TTRETLKQLTRKNI
+685 TTRETLKQLTRNNI
-699 LIQHECETLQKSIEA
+699 LIQHECENLQKSIEA
-714 DDKQAIQTNT
+714 DDKQAIQKNT
-724 LEVRDCA
+724 REVRDCA